1 MAQIKKPAVR
11 DAILGAAHRL
21 FRDQGYNG
29 TTLSQIAAD
38 AGISTANLYSYFSS
52 KFDILYSIYDPWLR
66 DRFKRLELDLAAI
79 RNPRKRLR
87 HLVAVIWRD
96 IPAEENGFSNNIIQA
111 VSGASSEEE
120 YDPSLLRMAEKFI
133 SRMLREMLPPDRLKV
148 VDVRSMSHVIL
159 MAFDGFAMN
168 VHVNRDASCG
178 DAEIEMLCTL
188 ILGNGLR
195 STVIERKEK
204 SPKVRQKAKR
214 TALLSG

>member
-1 MAQIKKPAVR
+1 MAQVKKPAVR
-11 DAILGAAHRL
+11 EAILGAAHQL

-29 TTLSQIAAD
+29 TTLSQIAAE
-38 AGISTANLYSYFSS
+38 AEISTANLYSYFSS

-66 DRFKRLELDLAAI
+66 DRFKRLELELAAI

-96 IPAEENGFSNNIIQA
+96 IPAEENGFANNIIQA

-120 YDPSLLRMAEKFI
+120 YDPSLLRMAEEFI

-148 VDVRSMSHVIL
+148 VEVRSMSHVIL

-168 VHVNRDASCG
+168 VHVNRNASCG
-178 DAEIEMLCTL
+178 DDEIEMLCTL
-188 ILGNGLR
+188 ILVNGLR

-204 SPKVRQKAKR
+204 PPKVRQKAKR
-214 TALLSG
+214 TALAV

>member
-1 MAQIKKPAVR
+1 MAQVKKPAVR
-11 DAILGAAHRL
+11 EAILGAAHQL

-29 TTLSQIAAD
+29 TTLSQIAAE
-38 AGISTANLYSYFSS
+38 AEISTANLYSYFSS

-66 DRFKRLELDLAAI
+66 DRFKRLELELAAI

-96 IPAEENGFSNNIIQA
+96 IPAEENGFANNIIQA

-120 YDPSLLRMAEKFI
+120 YDPSLLRMAEEFI

-168 VHVNRDASCG
+168 VHVNRNASCG
-178 DAEIEMLCTL
+178 DDEIEMLCTL
-188 ILGNGLR
+188 ILVNGLR

-204 SPKVRQKAKR
+204 PPKVRQKAKR
-214 TALLSG
+214 TALAV

>member
-1 MAQIKKPAVR
+1 MAQVKKPAVR
-11 DAILGAAHRL
+11 EAILGAAHQL

-29 TTLSQIAAD
+29 TTLSQIAAE
-38 AGISTANLYSYFSS
+38 AEISTANLYSYFSS

-66 DRFKRLELDLAAI
+66 DRFKRLELELAAI

-87 HLVAVIWRD
+87 YLVAVIWRD
-96 IPAEENGFSNNIIQA
+96 IPAEENGFANNIIQA

-120 YDPSLLRMAEKFI
+120 YDPSLLRMAEEFI

-178 DAEIEMLCTL
+178 DDEIEMLCTL

-204 SPKVRQKAKR
+204 PPKARQKAKR
-214 TALLSG
+214 TALLSE

>member
-1 MAQIKKPAVR
+1 MAQVKKPAVR
-11 DAILGAAHRL
+11 EAILGAAHQL

-29 TTLSQIAAD
+29 TTLSQIAAE
-38 AGISTANLYSYFSS
+38 AEISTANLYSYFSS

-66 DRFKRLELDLAAI
+66 DRFKRLELELAAI

-96 IPAEENGFSNNIIQA
+96 IPAEENGFANNIIQA

-120 YDPSLLRMAEKFI
+120 YDPSLLRMAEEFI
-133 SRMLREMLPPDRLKV
+133 SRMLREVLPPDRLKV
-148 VDVRSMSHVIL
+148 VDVRSMSHLIL

-168 VHVNRDASCG
+168 VHVNLDASCG
-178 DAEIEMLCTL
+178 DDEIEMLCTL

-195 STVIERKEK
+195 STAIERKEK
-204 SPKVRQKAKR
+204 PHKVRPKAKR
-214 TALLSG
+214 TALLSE

>member
-1 MAQIKKPAVR
+1 MAQVKKPAVR
-11 DAILGAAHRL
+11 EAILGAAYQL

-29 TTLSQIAAD
+29 TTLSQIAAE
-38 AGISTANLYSYFSS
+38 AEISTANLYSYFSS

-66 DRFKRLELDLAAI
+66 DRFKRLELELAAI
-79 RNPRKRLR
+79 RNPRKQLR

-96 IPAEENGFSNNIIQA
+96 IPAEENGFANNIIQA

-120 YDPSLLRMAEKFI
+120 YDPSLLRMAEEFI

-178 DAEIEMLCTL
+178 DDEIEMLCTL

-204 SPKVRQKAKR
+204 PPKVRQKAKR
-214 TALLSG
+214 TALLSE

>member
-1 MAQIKKPAVR
+1 MAQVKKPAVR
-11 DAILGAAHRL
+11 EAILGAAYQL

-29 TTLSQIAAD
+29 TTLSQIAAE
-38 AGISTANLYSYFSS
+38 AEISTANLYSYFSS

-66 DRFKRLELDLAAI
+66 DRFKRLELELAAI
-79 RNPRKRLR
+79 RSPRKRLR

-96 IPAEENGFSNNIIQA
+96 IPAEENGFANNIIQA

-120 YDPSLLRMAEKFI
+120 YDPSLLRMAEEFI

-178 DAEIEMLCTL
+178 DDEIEMLCTL
-188 ILGNGLR
+188 ILGNVLR

-204 SPKVRQKAKR
+204 PPKVRQKAKR
-214 TALLSG
+214 TALLSE